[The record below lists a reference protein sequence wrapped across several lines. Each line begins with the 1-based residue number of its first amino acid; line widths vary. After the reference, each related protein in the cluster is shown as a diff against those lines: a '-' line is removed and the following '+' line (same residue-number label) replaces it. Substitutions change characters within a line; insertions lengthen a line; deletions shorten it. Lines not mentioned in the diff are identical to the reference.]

1 MSKNTSRRRRSRIKL
16 INGLEW
22 DKEEIEKQINL
33 IKKNLQLK
41 KERLKRWN
49 KYLKEAKQD
58 EANTK

>member
-1 MSKNTSRRRRSRIKL
+1 ML